1 MSPSYTDPAVLA
13 FVVIPLMLAAA
24 LVWAAGYAWRRAG
37 AETPR
42 VVRAVTLTLAGTA
55 TWMSVTWIVAASGAF
70 RQWNQMPPPFALLV
84 VAIVLLAARLAFS
97 GLGRQIATHVPLWA
111 LVGIQA
117 FRLPLE
123 LAMHALVD
131 RGTMP
136 VQMSYTGLN
145 FDIVTGTTAIIV
157 ALLVAA
163 GRAGRWLVM
172 GWNLLGLAL
181 LINVMVVA
189 ILSTPRF
196 AYFGQDQLNV
206 FVTYPPFVW
215 LPAVMVLAAFAG
227 HLLIFRAL
235 ARRPGS

>member
-1 MSPSYTDPAVLA
+1 MSFSYSDPVVLA
-13 FVVIPLMLAAA
+13 FVVIPLILAAA
-24 LVWAAGYAWRRAG
+24 LAWAAGHAWRRGG
-37 AETPR
+37 AERPR

-55 TWMSVTWIVAASGAF
+55 TWMSVTWVVAASGAF

-84 VAIVLLAARLAFS
+84 LAIVLLGARLAFS
-97 GLGRQIATHVPLWA
+97 GLGRQIATYVPLWA

-123 LAMHALVD
+123 LAMHALAE

-136 VQMSYTGLN
+136 VTMSYTGLN
-145 FDIVTGTTAIIV
+145 FDIVTGMTAIIV
-157 ALLVAA
+157 AVLVAA

-181 LINVMVVA
+181 LINVVTVA

-235 ARRPGS
+235 ARRL